1 MICRDINPGM
11 IVVSSSLMP
20 TMIIVPISITLVSND
35 LGTQEKEHNSTRYGT
50 LVKID
55 P

>member
-11 IVVSSSLMP
+11 IVVSSSLVP
-20 TMIIVPISITLVSND
+20 TMNIVPIFITLISHD
-35 LGTQEKEHNSTRYGT
+35 FGTQEKEHNSTRYST
-50 LVKID
+50 FIKTD